1 MTEDTNQQGHTEIVK
16 FDIHENRLKEMDL
29 PMIEKRD
36 LKDFYKYTSGL
47 DEFERS
53 DLIMTEEGG

>member
-1 MTEDTNQQGHTEIVK
+1 MTIDTNQQGHTEIVK